1 MGRNRPYNIP
11 NRVLEEPSNTEE
23 LDQIDAIE
31 TLDDVA
37 TLQLGKNAQLAAKK
51 ISEKYKKNERDKY
64 KKE

>member
-37 TLQLGKNAQLAAKK
+37 TLQPGKNAQLAAKK
-51 ISEKYKKNERDKY
+51 ISEKYKKK
-64 KKE
+64 

>member
-11 NRVLEEPSNTEE
+11 NIVLEEPSNTEE

-31 TLDDVA
+31 TIDDVA
-37 TLQLGKNAQLAAKK
+37 TLQPGKNAQLAAKK

>member
-1 MGRNRPYNIP
+1 MGRNCPYNIP

-37 TLQLGKNAQLAAKK
+37 TLQPGKNAQLAAKK

>member
-37 TLQLGKNAQLAAKK
+37 TLQPGKNAQLAAKK

>member
-11 NRVLEEPSNTEE
+11 NIVLEEPSNTEE

-31 TLDDVA
+31 TIDDVT
-37 TLQLGKNAQLAAKK
+37 TLQPGKNAQLAAKK
-51 ISEKYKKNERDKY
+51 ISKKYKKNERDKY

>member
-37 TLQLGKNAQLAAKK
+37 TLQPGKNAQLAAKK
-51 ISEKYKKNERDKY
+51 ISKKYKKNERDKY

>member
-31 TLDDVA
+31 TIDDVA
-37 TLQLGKNAQLAAKK
+37 TLQPGKNAQLAAKK

>member
-1 MGRNRPYNIP
+1 MGRNLPYNIP

-37 TLQLGKNAQLAAKK
+37 TLQPGKNAQLAAKK

>member
-31 TLDDVA
+31 TLHDVA
-37 TLQLGKNAQLAAKK
+37 TLQPGKNAQLAAKK

>member
-37 TLQLGKNAQLAAKK
+37 TLQPGKNVQLAAKK

>member
-11 NRVLEEPSNTEE
+11 NIVLEEPSNTEE

-31 TLDDVA
+31 TIDDVA
-37 TLQLGKNAQLAAKK
+37 TLQPGKNAQLAAKK
-51 ISEKYKKNERDKY
+51 LSKKYKKNERDKY

>member
-11 NRVLEEPSNTEE
+11 NIVLEEPSNTEE

-31 TLDDVA
+31 TIDDVA
-37 TLQLGKNAQLAAKK
+37 TLQPGKNAQLAAKK
-51 ISEKYKKNERDKY
+51 ISKKYKKNERDKY

>member
-37 TLQLGKNAQLAAKK
+37 TLQPGKNAQLAAKK
-51 ISEKYKKNERDKY
+51 LSKKYKKNERDKY

>member
-23 LDQIDAIE
+23 LDQIDAIK

-37 TLQLGKNAQLAAKK
+37 TLQPGKNAQLAAKK

>member
-37 TLQLGKNAQLAAKK
+37 TLQPGKNAQLAAKK
-51 ISEKYKKNERDKY
+51 ISEKYKKKERDKY

>member
-11 NRVLEEPSNTEE
+11 NIVLEEPSNTEE

-37 TLQLGKNAQLAAKK
+37 TLQPGKNAQLAAKK

>member
-37 TLQLGKNAQLAAKK
+37 TLPPGKNAQLAAKK

>member
-11 NRVLEEPSNTEE
+11 NIVLEEPSNTEE

-37 TLQLGKNAQLAAKK
+37 TLQPGKNAQLAAKK
-51 ISEKYKKNERDKY
+51 ISKKYKKNERDKY